1 VTADDLMT
9 MLTAGIIGYAV
20 AAGLVRLRLAAPPAA
35 LMRTNVSGARVPAVL
50 GGPLN
55 VAGLTALACLAL
67 VAALGW
73 DPARLG
79 STGVA
84 VAGVIVVMAVAGG
97 WDDRR
102 GDERPRGFKGHLGA
116 LRGGRMTGG
125 VLKILAGMVAGALAG
140 ALLFPDDLPAA
151 VATALLVALGAN
163 TVNLFDRAPG
173 RAGKLVF
180 LIATP
185 LMALGGVHWAIA
197 AAGMLGA
204 LAACLPLD
212 LGEKAMLGDA
222 GANPLGALLGVGLA
236 VLLPAPGRW
245 VAVVALLALNLI
257 SERWSFSAVI
267 TTTPWLN
274 RLDQMGRK

>member
-1 VTADDLMT
+1 VTVDDLMT
-9 MLTAGIIGYAV
+9 LLTAGIIGYAV
-20 AAGLVRLRLAAPPAA
+20 AAGLARVRLAAPPAA
-35 LMRTNVSGARVPAVL
+35 LMRRNVSGAQVPAVL

-73 DPARLG
+73 DPARLD

-84 VAGVIVVMAVAGG
+84 VAGVIVVMAIAGS

-116 LRGGRMTGG
+116 LRGGRLTGG
-125 VLKILAGMVAGALAG
+125 VLKILAGVVAGALAG
-140 ALLFPDDLPAA
+140 ALMFPDDVGAA

-163 TVNLFDRAPG
+163 TINLFDRAPG

-197 AAGMLGA
+197 AAGMVGA
-204 LAACLPLD
+204 LSACLPLD
-212 LGEKAMLGDA
+212 LREKAMLGDA

-236 VLLPAPGRW
+236 VSLPAPGRW
-245 VAVVALLALNLI
+245 VAVVALVALNLI

-267 TTTPWLN
+267 KNTPWLN

>member
-1 VTADDLMT
+1 MSVDDLMT
-9 MLTAGIIGYAV
+9 MLTAGLVGYGI
-20 AAGLVRLRLAAPPAA
+20 AAGLARLRLAAPPAA
-35 LMRTNVSGARVPAVL
+35 LMRTNVSGAQVPAAL
-50 GGPLN
+50 GGPLI

-79 STGVA
+79 ATGVA
-84 VAGVIVVMAVAGG
+84 VAAAVVVMAIAGS

-116 LRGGRMTGG
+116 LRGGRLTGG
-125 VLKILAGMVAGALAG
+125 VLKIVAGFVAGSLAG
-140 ALLFPDDLPAA
+140 ALLFTDDLQAA

-173 RAGKLVF
+173 RAGKFVF

-204 LAACLPLD
+204 LSACLPLD

-236 VLLPAPGRW
+236 VSLGGVGRW
-245 VAVVALLALNLI
+245 VAVVALVALNLI
-257 SERWSFSAVI
+257 SERWSFSAAI
-267 TTTPWLN
+267 ANSPWLN